1 MQIDKI
7 STGKLPDEFNVII
20 EIPMNDNPVKYELD
34 KKSGAIFVDRF
45 MQVSMFL
52 SM

>member
-7 STGKLPDEFNVII
+7 TSEKIPDEFNVII

-34 KKSGAIFVDRF
+34 KESGAIFVDQIGRAH
-45 MQVSMFL
+45 V
-52 SM
+52 

>member
-7 STGKLPDEFNVII
+7 PLGKMPDEFNVII

-34 KKSGAIFVDRF
+34 
-45 MQVSMFL
+45 
-52 SM
+52 